1 MIKLH
6 FNQINKNNIKLS
18 QMKYNVFIVKSANKT
33 LTYRV
38 QCMLFNATFK
48 NISDISWL
56 SVLLVEE
63 TGVAT
68 ENDKPVAHLP
78 IWIGVWRLMPLSI
91 IFQSYCAVSFIGD
104 GNRSTRRKPPTCHTS
119 THGTI
124 IYDNKYG

>member
-1 MIKLH
+1 
-6 FNQINKNNIKLS
+6 
-18 QMKYNVFIVKSANKT
+18 MKYNVFIVKSANKT

-63 TGVAT
+63 TDVAT

>member
-1 MIKLH
+1 
-6 FNQINKNNIKLS
+6 
-18 QMKYNVFIVKSANKT
+18 
-33 LTYRV
+33 
-38 QCMLFNATFK
+38 MLFNATFK

-78 IWIGVWRLMPLSI
+78 IWIGVWRLMSLSI

-119 THGTI
+119 TLQQFTLI
-124 IYDNKYG
+124 VTVIPFYNENIYDYV

>member
-91 IFQSYCAVSFIGD
+91 IF
-104 GNRSTRRKPPTCHTS
+104 
-119 THGTI
+119 
-124 IYDNKYG
+124 